1 MADPFVAAVRAAP
14 DDDLP
19 RLIFADYLEER
30 GDPRGPFIRAQIALA
45 RMPADDPRR
54 EEHVA
59 VEAESLAAHE
69 AEWLG
74 DLADTLYRWWFH
86 RGFLE
91 VSLDIKRYLD
101 EPNEWL
107 DLSTVGGVLLYAPP
121 SMPAQLLDDLAASD
135 RAVRV
140 RSLHLGFEWLR
151 DAGVMALVGSPRLV
165 HLVELDLRTNGLG
178 DAAALA
184 LARTPFLP
192 ALRNLS
198 LANNLIG
205 DAGAA
210 AIVRRSGLRR
220 LDLTRNEVTAAGK
233 HALAKSGG
241 RMRVAL
247 TDCRRD
253 RYDCTSDVRES

>member
-107 DLSTVGGVLLYAPP
+107 DLSTVGGVLLYARRRCRRNC
-121 SMPAQLLDDLAASD
+121 STT
-135 RAVRV
+135 
-140 RSLHLGFEWLR
+140 W
-151 DAGVMALVGSPRLV
+151 RL
-165 HLVELDLRTNGLG
+165 
-178 DAAALA
+178 
-184 LARTPFLP
+184 P
-192 ALRNLS
+192 
-198 LANNLIG
+198 
-205 DAGAA
+205 
-210 AIVRRSGLRR
+210 IVRCGYGRCTWASSGCA
-220 LDLTRNEVTAAGK
+220 TPA
-233 HALAKSGG
+233 
-241 RMRVAL
+241 
-247 TDCRRD
+247 
-253 RYDCTSDVRES
+253 